1 MSRDDD
7 DKERA
12 EDDDRAKVRDSAAQG
27 EREESTRGIAEALGV
42 DDEPAA
48 DPTEEGAADDG
59 APTEAAAAAAAVNRA
74 SRRRGQALERRQKK
88 SGVAAAPVEE
98 EDSDVASAIA
108 GSRERDLPRDRN
120 ARAKELLKRRQQAAS
135 TVRRGGPSGLDT
147 GEMVQDALARGSSAA
162 GRFFRENLRFIVG
175 GAAILALGI
184 GGFMF
189 FRSREEAKA
198 GSATGALSEAIA
210 ADRGRVIKED
220 KRPDEEKQA
229 DPTRVFST
237 SDARAQAAIEGYQKA
252 LTSTGEA
259 GPTTLARL
267 GLAGAQLEKGDAQAA
282 IDTYAAVLATPLAN
296 ADLDVKG
303 RSIEGTG
310 LAQELKGDLDGALR
324 SFDELAKVEA
334 KGFEEL
340 GLYHQARIHTQKG
353 DNEKAKELLK
363 KARTQL
369 TKPGEA
375 GQAFPF
381 LEAVVDG
388 ALRSLDP
395 TAAPA
400 RVQLGGAKGD
410 TMSPDELNRLQEQ
423 LRKAMEQK
431 GDGHE
436 GEGAP
441 GMPGQEEPQ

>member
-1 MSRDDD
+1 MSREDDKDRVDDD
-7 DKERA
+7 TAEEGDGSRA
-12 EDDDRAKVRDSAAQG
+12 P
-27 EREESTRGIAEALGV
+27 REESTRGIAEALGV
-42 DDEPAA
+42 DGDDGEPAQA
-48 DPTEEGAADDG
+48 SPGAAEMAGVGDAAEAEPE
-59 APTEAAAAAAAVNRA
+59 APPNRSA
-74 SRRRGQALERRQKK
+74 RRRGQALERRKKK
-88 SGVAAAPVEE
+88 SAKAAPVEE
-98 EDSDVASAIA
+98 TEEEVAPALDREA
-108 GSRERDLPRDRN
+108 ERDLPRDKN
-120 ARAKELLKRRQQAAS
+120 ARAKELLKRRQQAVAAA
-135 TVRRGGPSGLDT
+135 RRGGGPTGLDT

-162 GRFFRENLRFIVG
+162 TTFLRTNARFVVGAVAIV
-175 GAAILALGI
+175 AIGL
-184 GGFMF
+184 GGFLF

-198 GSATGALSEAIA
+198 GSATGALAEAIA

-220 KRPDEEKQA
+220 KRPDEEKKA
-229 DPTRVFST
+229 DPTRVFTT

-252 LTSTGEA
+252 LATASEA
-259 GPTTLARL
+259 GPATLARL

-282 IDTYAAVLATPLAN
+282 IDTYAAVLATPLAS

-310 LAQELKGDLDGALR
+310 LAKELKGDLDGALA
-324 SFDELAKVEA
+324 SFEELSKVDA

-353 DNEKAKELLK
+353 DKEKAKELLT

-369 TKPGEA
+369 SKPGES

-400 RVQLGGAKGD
+400 PRVQLGGAKGD
-410 TMSPDELNRLQEQ
+410 AMSPEDIERLQEQ
-423 LRKAMEQK
+423 LRKALETK
-431 GDGHE
+431 GEGHE
-436 GEGAP
+436 DEGQ
-441 GMPGQEEPQ
+441 GQEEPH